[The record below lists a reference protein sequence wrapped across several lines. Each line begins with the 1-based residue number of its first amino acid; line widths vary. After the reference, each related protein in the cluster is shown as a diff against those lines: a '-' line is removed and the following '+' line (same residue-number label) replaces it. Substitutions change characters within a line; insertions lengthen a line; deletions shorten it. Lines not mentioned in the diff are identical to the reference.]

1 METEDGVA
9 NARKKLK
16 AKQLDLIVLNDL
28 TVQGAGFGVDTNVVS
43 LIDQRGKTEALP
55 RMSKIEV
62 ADRILDWV
70 ARRWQ

>member
-1 METEDGVA
+1 M
-9 NARKKLK
+9 
-16 AKQLDLIVLNDL
+16 
-28 TVQGAGFGVDTNVVS
+28 S
-43 LIDQRGKTEALP
+43 LIDQRGNTEALP